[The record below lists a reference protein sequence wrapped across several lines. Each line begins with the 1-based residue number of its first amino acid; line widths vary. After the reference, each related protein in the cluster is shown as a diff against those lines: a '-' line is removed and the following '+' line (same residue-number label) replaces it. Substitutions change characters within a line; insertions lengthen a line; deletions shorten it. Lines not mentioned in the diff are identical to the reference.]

1 MIILAIFLLFSVVGK
16 SQVDFKISIENRNIG
31 FFDPIK
37 FRASLRYSGPDTTFY
52 PISGTFTRQVSNNK
66 RAPRA
71 GPDFQYRHIDS
82 AEWISLEYS
91 IITNYSHFLTGIHS
105 VEMLPSK
112 YFENVDKEIYY
123 YPSSSKNQSYKNQ
136 YAFSEPGT
144 YICRLSVFAFYSD
157 TVGIVSS
164 VDTLFVS
171 KYCRKDRKIIKKLL
185 KMENSRFVFYHL
197 SNRVLGA
204 DREIVTFPSMV
215 TEVLSWKSSSIYA
228 DYARWN
234 IIDALIIR
242 RMFRN
247 DYKYSFL
254 DLRNMQ
260 LEVLRKTK
268 HAEIKDIFSAMPIEE
283 TEELEKRLPPYI
295 ID

>member
-1 MIILAIFLLFSVVGK
+1 
-16 SQVDFKISIENRNIG
+16 
-31 FFDPIK
+31 
-37 FRASLRYSGPDTTFY
+37 
-52 PISGTFTRQVSNNK
+52 
-66 RAPRA
+66 
-71 GPDFQYRHIDS
+71 
-82 AEWISLEYS
+82 
-91 IITNYSHFLTGIHS
+91 
-105 VEMLPSK
+105 MLPSK

-171 KYCRKDRKIIKKLL
+171 KYRRKDRKIIKKLL
-185 KMENSRFVFYHL
+185 KMENPSFVFYHL
-197 SNRVLGA
+197 SNWVLGTF
-204 DREIVTFPSMV
+204 REIVTFPSMV

-242 RMFRN
+242 RMFDN

-254 DLRNMQ
+254 DLRNMR

-268 HAEIKDIFSAMPIEE
+268 HAEIKDIFSVLPIEE
-283 TEELEKRLPPYI
+283 TEELEKMFPPYI